1 MTTVQLPEEKHQA
14 PPIAPPSSSAPFEK
28 AVPSN
33 KRIKLMIFGDAGS
46 GKTFEALNAPE
57 PCVIDCEAGS
67 TCYSGIKKFHVI
79 HATAADSIM
88 APIDWLLQHD
98 HPYQSLILDPVSVFW
113 ESLQSKWIDILMR
126 RNKGSKGYRQE
137 YYELSAR
144 DWGLIKQ
151 DLKKFFRKLT
161 MLDMNLILICREK
174 VKYRDSGFMIPDGT
188 TFDGEKSLPYLC
200 DTLVRCF
207 KSKSGEFLS
216 ECIKDRTQT
225 LPSEPF
231 QTSELINLLMGGE
244 EARISK
250 PIKQISEKQKATL
263 TELLADYDPL
273 AVKQSLASFNAEDI
287 SDLSST
293 QAEKIIGKILSAT
306 NA

>member
-1 MTTVQLPEEKHQA
+1 MTVELPKEEHKA
-14 PPIAPPSSSAPFEK
+14 PPIPPSNSGAPFQK

-33 KRIKLMIFGDAGS
+33 KRIKLMIFGNTGS

-98 HPYQSLILDPVSVFW
+98 HPYQTLIIDPISVFW

-161 MLDMNLILICREK
+161 MLDLNLILICREK

-200 DTLVRCF
+200 DTLVRTF
-207 KSKSGEFLS
+207 KSKSGEFMCENL
-216 ECIKDRTQT
+216 KDRTQV

-231 QTSELINLLMGGE
+231 QTSELINLLMGDE
-244 EARISK
+244 KSRISK
-250 PIKQISEKQKATL
+250 PIKQISEKQIATL
-263 TELLADYDPL
+263 NELLADYDPL
-273 AVKQSLASFNAEDI
+273 AIKQSLASFNAEGI
-287 SDLSST
+287 SDLSSN
-293 QAEKIIGKILSAT
+293 QAEEIIAKILSAT